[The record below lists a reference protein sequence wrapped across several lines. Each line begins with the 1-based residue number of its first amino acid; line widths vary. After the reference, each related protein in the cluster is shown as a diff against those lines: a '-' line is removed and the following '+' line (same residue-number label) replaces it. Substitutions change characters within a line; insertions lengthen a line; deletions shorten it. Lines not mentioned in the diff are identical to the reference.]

1 MPAPLSS
8 VTPSLVVSEEAVVCV
23 AFQVAVSLSA
33 EAAALKASS
42 LVLIV
47 PRSSLWA
54 WTLTWR
60 IWTAVTLFC
69 SSAMS
74 WETMESVS
82 RPDAIPVIVMPA
94 MVGSPLELCA
104 GHDVQRL
111 RGRNCFDHV
120 AVEVADLDHDGVGRF
135 VAR

>member
-74 WETMESVS
+74 CEMMVSVS
-82 RPDAIPVIVMPA
+82 RPDAIPVSEMPA
-94 MVGSPLELCA
+94 MMRYSLELCA
-104 GHDVQRL
+104 GHDVQHL
-111 RGRNCFDHV
+111 RGGDGLDHV
-120 AVEVADLDHDGVGRF
+120 AVEVADLDDDAIGL
-135 VAR
+135 